1 MPIRIKAIEKKMN
14 VGIHKDTYRY
24 QMQPELY
31 STLCS
36 RSFAFC
42 ILHLNYVRWR
52 TPPPQCVTSR
62 APR

>member
-31 STLCS
+31 STLCTH
-36 RSFAFC
+36 SFAFC
-42 ILHLNYVRWR
+42 ILHLNYVWR

>member
-31 STLCS
+31 SKLKFKVLRTKGEAAEPSASTSEAAS
-36 RSFAFC
+36 R
-42 ILHLNYVRWR
+42 
-52 TPPPQCVTSR
+52 
-62 APR
+62 

>member
-31 STLCS
+31 STLAQEKVIREAAS
-36 RSFAFC
+36 DQRSGDKSEWVD
-42 ILHLNYVRWR
+42 I
-52 TPPPQCVTSR
+52 S
-62 APR
+62 

>member
-24 QMQPELY
+24 QMQPEL
-31 STLCS
+31 SAL
-36 RSFAFC
+36 RSLLC

>member
-31 STLCS
+31 STLAQEKVIREAALS
-36 RSFAFC
+36 VS
-42 ILHLNYVRWR
+42 
-52 TPPPQCVTSR
+52 PPGHPGSYD
-62 APR
+62 

>member
-36 RSFAFC
+36 HSFAFDFVEC
-42 ILHLNYVRWR
+42 MRR
-52 TPPPQCVTSR
+52 S
-62 APR
+62 A

>member
-1 MPIRIKAIEKKMN
+1 MAIKIKAIEKKMN

-42 ILHLNYVRWR
+42 NK
-52 TPPPQCVTSR
+52 S
-62 APR
+62 AA

>member
-42 ILHLNYVRWR
+42 I
-52 TPPPQCVTSR
+52 
-62 APR
+62 

>member
-42 ILHLNYVRWR
+42 NKGEVFRSPAARPIVSVR
-52 TPPPQCVTSR
+52 TSC
-62 APR
+62 